1 MDELPHEE
9 VEGVDEGPAGG
20 GAQHQQQE
28 DAVRRQEHTV
38 TQELNTELIRNTP

>member
-9 VEGVDEGPAGG
+9 VESVDEGPAGG
-20 GAQHQQQE
+20 GSQHQQQQ

-38 TQELNTELIRNTP
+38 TQELNTEVIRNTP